1 MSTLKLNN
9 IEAATGTTINIAS
22 GDKLDGAAGS
32 IIVPGIVI
40 QVTKVRDFQ
49 GSTLVSFRLQSA
61 STSYVASALEAR
73 ITPKYASSHINVRF
87 ASSISTNQDAAH
99 LVAYT
104 IYRSIGGGSYSAVTN
119 SGDYG
124 IGSVFG
130 TDRTQAPLIA
140 ETIDTTHNT
149 TSQIIY
155 KVYARSNQGNVGNF
169 ELPNTDLDHY
179 EAICME
185 IAQ

>member
-1 MSTLKLNN
+1 MSTLSVDTIQGK
-9 IEAATGTTINIAS
+9 TTS
-22 GDKLDGAAGS
+22 
-32 IIVPGIVI
+32 
-40 QVTKVRDFQ
+40 TKVNMPSGTMVQMTKVKDFQ
-49 GSTLVSFRLQSA
+49 ASNLVSFRLQSA

-73 ITPKYASSHINVRF
+73 ITPKYADSHINVRF
-87 ASSISTNQDAAH
+87 ASSISTNQNSVH

-104 IYRSIGGGSYSAVTN
+104 IFRSLDGGSNYSALTN

-124 IGSVFG
+124 IGSVMG

-140 ETIDTTHNT
+140 ETIDTTYNQT
-149 TSQIIY
+149 TEVRY

-179 EAICME
+179 EAICIE
-185 IAQ
+185 VRA

>member
-1 MSTLKLNN
+1 MSTLRVDNLRGQT
-9 IEAATGTTINIAS
+9 A
-22 GDKLDGAAGS
+22 DGVAKY
-32 IIVPGIVI
+32 VV
-40 QVTKVRDFQ
+40 QVTKVKDFQ
-49 GSTLVSFRLQSA
+49 ASNLISFRLQSA

-73 ITPKYASSHINVRF
+73 ITPKYSNSHINVRF
-87 ASSISTNQDAAH
+87 ASSISTNQNSPH

-104 IYRSIGGGSYSAVTN
+104 IYRSLDGGSTYSALTN

-140 ETIDTTHNT
+140 ETIDTTHNS
-149 TSQIIY
+149 TSEVRY
-155 KVYARSNQGNVGNF
+155 KVYARSNQGNVGTF
-169 ELPNTDLDHY
+169 ELPNTDLDHF

>member
-49 GSTLVSFRLQSA
+49 GSNLVSFRLQSA

-87 ASSISTNQDAAH
+87 ASSISTNQDSAH

-104 IYRSIGGGSYSAVTN
+104 IYRSINGGSYSALTN

-124 IGSVFG
+124 IGSVYG

>member
-1 MSTLKLNN
+1 MSTLSVDTIQGK
-9 IEAATGTTINIAS
+9 TTSTKVDMPSGTM
-22 GDKLDGAAGS
+22 
-32 IIVPGIVI
+32 V
-40 QVTKVRDFQ
+40 QMTKVRDFQ
-49 GSTLVSFRLQSA
+49 DSNLVASRLQSA

-73 ITPKYASSHINVRF
+73 ITPKYADSIINVRF
-87 ASSISTNQDAAH
+87 ASSISTNQDSAH

-104 IYRSIGGGSYSAVTN
+104 IYRSINGGSYSALTN

-140 ETIDTTHNT
+140 ECVDQTHNT
-149 TSQIIY
+149 TNQIIY

-169 ELPNTDLDHY
+169 ELPNTDVEHF

>member
-9 IEAATGTTINIAS
+9 MEAATGTTINIAS

-32 IIVPGIVI
+32 ITVPGIII
-40 QVTKVRDFQ
+40 QVTKVKDFQ
-49 GSTLVSFRLQSA
+49 GSNLVGFRLQSA

-87 ASSISTNQDAAH
+87 ASSISTNQDSGH

-104 IYRSIGGGSYSAVTN
+104 IYRSIAGGSYSAITN

-124 IGSVFG
+124 IGSVYG

-169 ELPNTDLDHY
+169 ELPNTDVEHY

>member
-1 MSTLKLNN
+1 MSK
-9 IEAATGTTINIAS
+9 AAELAKFI
-22 GDKLDGAAGS
+22 GDGVA
-32 IIVPGIVI
+32 VV
-40 QVTKVRDFQ
+40 QVTKVKDFQ
-49 GSTLVSFRLQSA
+49 DTNLIASRLQSA

-73 ITPKYASSHINVRF
+73 ITPKFADSHINVRF
-87 ASSISTNQDAAH
+87 ASSISTNQDSAN

-104 IYRSIGGGSYSAVTN
+104 IYRILDGGTSYSALTN

-140 ETIDTTHNT
+140 ETIDTTYNQT
-149 TSQIIY
+149 TEVRY

>member
-1 MSTLKLNN
+1 MSK
-9 IEAATGTTINIAS
+9 AAELAKFI
-22 GDKLDGAAGS
+22 GDGVA
-32 IIVPGIVI
+32 VV
-40 QVTKVRDFQ
+40 QVTKVKDFQ
-49 GSTLVSFRLQSA
+49 DTNLVASRLQSA

-73 ITPKYASSHINVRF
+73 ITPKFADSHINVRF
-87 ASSISTNQDAAH
+87 ASSISTNQDSAH

-104 IYRSIGGGSYSAVTN
+104 IYRSLDGGGSYSALTN

-140 ETIDTTHNT
+140 ETIDTTYNQT
-149 TSQIIY
+149 TEVRY

-169 ELPNTDLDHY
+169 ELPNTDVEHF
-179 EAICME
+179 EAICVE
-185 IAQ
+185 IKQ

>member
-1 MSTLKLNN
+1 MSK
-9 IEAATGTTINIAS
+9 AAELAKFI
-22 GDKLDGAAGS
+22 GDGVA
-32 IIVPGIVI
+32 VV
-40 QVTKVRDFQ
+40 QVTKVKDFQ
-49 GSTLVSFRLQSA
+49 DTNLVASRLQSA

-73 ITPKYASSHINVRF
+73 ITPKFADSHINVRF
-87 ASSISTNQDAAH
+87 ASSISTNQNSVH

-104 IYRSIGGGSYSAVTN
+104 IFRSLDGGSNYSALTN

-124 IGSVFG
+124 IGSVMG

-140 ETIDTTHNT
+140 ETIDTTYNQT
-149 TSQIIY
+149 TEVRY

-179 EAICME
+179 EAICLE
-185 IAQ
+185 IKQ

>member
-1 MSTLKLNN
+1 MASILKTDK
-9 IEAATGTTINIAS
+9 IEGVTAS
-22 GDKLDGAAGS
+22 GTVQMPAGH
-32 IIVPGIVI
+32 VV
-40 QVTKVRDFQ
+40 QFTKVRDFQ
-49 GSTLVSFRLQSA
+49 GSNLIASRLASS

-73 ITPKYASSHINVRF
+73 ITPKFANSLINVRF
-87 ASSISTNQDAAH
+87 ASSISTNQNAVH

-104 IYRSIGGGSYSAVTN
+104 IYRSIGGGSYSALTN

-124 IGSVFG
+124 IGSVMG

-140 ETIDTTHNT
+140 ECVDQTHNT

-155 KVYARSNQGNVGNF
+155 KVYARSNQGGMTF
-169 ELPNTDLDHY
+169 ELPNTDVEHF

>member
-1 MSTLKLNN
+1 MSTLSVDTIQGK
-9 IEAATGTTINIAS
+9 TTSTKVDMPSGTM
-22 GDKLDGAAGS
+22 
-32 IIVPGIVI
+32 V
-40 QVTKVRDFQ
+40 QMTKVRDFQ
-49 GSTLVSFRLQSA
+49 DSNLVASRLQSA

-73 ITPKYASSHINVRF
+73 ITPKYADSIINVRF
-87 ASSISTNQDAAH
+87 ASSISTNQDSAH

-104 IYRSIGGGSYSAVTN
+104 IYRSINGGSYSALTN

-140 ETIDTTHNT
+140 ECVDQTHNT
-149 TSQIIY
+149 TNQIIY

-169 ELPNTDLDHY
+169 ELPNTDVEHF
-179 EAICME
+179 EAICIE
-185 IAQ
+185 VRA

>member
-1 MSTLKLNN
+1 MSK
-9 IEAATGTTINIAS
+9 AAELAKFI
-22 GDKLDGAAGS
+22 GDGVA
-32 IIVPGIVI
+32 VV
-40 QVTKVRDFQ
+40 QVTKVKDFQ
-49 GSTLVSFRLQSA
+49 DTNLVASRLQSA

-73 ITPKYASSHINVRF
+73 ITPKFADSHINVRF
-87 ASSISTNQDAAH
+87 ASSISTNQDSAH

-104 IYRSIGGGSYSAVTN
+104 IYRSLDGGSNYSALTN

-140 ETIDTTHNT
+140 ETIDTTYNQT
-149 TSQIIY
+149 TEVRY
-155 KVYARSNQGNVGNF
+155 KVYARSNQGDVGNF
-169 ELPNTDLDHY
+169 ELPNVDIEHY
-179 EAICME
+179 EGICME

>member
-1 MSTLKLNN
+1 MSK
-9 IEAATGTTINIAS
+9 AAELAKFV
-22 GDKLDGAAGS
+22 GDGVA
-32 IIVPGIVI
+32 VV
-40 QVTKVRDFQ
+40 QVTKVKDFQ
-49 GSTLVSFRLQSA
+49 ASNLVSFRLASA

-73 ITPKYASSHINVRF
+73 ITPKFADSHINVRF
-87 ASSISTNQDAAH
+87 ASSISTNQNSAH

-104 IYRSIGGGSYSAVTN
+104 IYRSLDGGSTYSALTN

-140 ETIDTTHNT
+140 ETIDTTHNS
-149 TSQIIY
+149 TSEVRY

-169 ELPNTDLDHY
+169 ELPNTDVEHF
-179 EAICME
+179 EAICIE
-185 IAQ
+185 VKQ

>member
-1 MSTLKLNN
+1 MSTLSVDTIQGK
-9 IEAATGTTINIAS
+9 TTSTKVDMPSGTM
-22 GDKLDGAAGS
+22 
-32 IIVPGIVI
+32 V
-40 QVTKVRDFQ
+40 QMTKVRDFQ
-49 GSTLVSFRLQSA
+49 DSNLVASRLQSA

-73 ITPKYASSHINVRF
+73 ITPKYADSIINVRF
-87 ASSISTNQDAAH
+87 ASSISTNQDSAH

-104 IYRSIGGGSYSAVTN
+104 IYRSINGGSYSALTN

-140 ETIDTTHNT
+140 ECVDQTHNT
-149 TSQIIY
+149 TNQIIY

-169 ELPNTDLDHY
+169 ELPNTDVEHY
-179 EAICME
+179 EAICIE
-185 IAQ
+185 VRA

>member
-1 MSTLKLNN
+1 MSTLSVDTIQGK
-9 IEAATGTTINIAS
+9 TTSTKVDMPSGTM
-22 GDKLDGAAGS
+22 
-32 IIVPGIVI
+32 V
-40 QVTKVRDFQ
+40 QMRKVRDFQ
-49 GSTLVSFRLQSA
+49 DSNLVASRLQSA

-73 ITPKYASSHINVRF
+73 ITPKYADSIINVRF
-87 ASSISTNQDAAH
+87 ASSISTNQDSAH

-104 IYRSIGGGSYSAVTN
+104 IYRSINGGSYSALTN

-140 ETIDTTHNT
+140 ECVDQTHNT
-149 TSQIIY
+149 TNQIIY

-169 ELPNTDLDHY
+169 ELPNTDVEHY
-179 EAICME
+179 EAICIE
-185 IAQ
+185 VRA

>member
-1 MSTLKLNN
+1 MSK
-9 IEAATGTTINIAS
+9 AAELAKFI
-22 GDKLDGAAGS
+22 GDGVA
-32 IIVPGIVI
+32 VV
-40 QVTKVRDFQ
+40 QVTKVKDFQ
-49 GSTLVSFRLQSA
+49 DTNLVASRLQSA

-73 ITPKYASSHINVRF
+73 ITPKFADSQINVRF
-87 ASSISTNQDAAH
+87 ASSISTNQNSVH

-104 IYRSIGGGSYSAVTN
+104 IFRSLDGGSNYSALTN

-124 IGSVFG
+124 IGSVMG

-140 ETIDTTHNT
+140 ETIDTTYNQT
-149 TSQIIY
+149 TEVRY

-179 EAICME
+179 EAICLE
-185 IAQ
+185 IKQ